1 MILPGRPDQC
11 QPKIIIYCLGLQTS
25 MEKNVQVERGR
36 WPKPKNVD
44 TLRRDRELQLIFPR
58 QKKLLI
64 KNEEVCSRDVV
75 ACFSQVIGSDVDVI
89 AFVRRVKSGSCLA
102 RKAAQE
108 ARSV

>member
-36 WPKPKNVD
+36 WPKPKNVN

-58 QKKLLI
+58 QNKLLI

-75 ACFSQVIGSDVDVI
+75 ACFFRGHWLGRRCRHR
-89 AFVRRVKSGSCLA
+89 VRSSSKKWELPG
-102 RKAAQE
+102 
-108 ARSV
+108 